1 MTLNI
6 FEISSNQII
15 NKDRFE
21 PNFHYIY
28 NQFEKFEKKQKKND
42 PKPW

>member
-21 PNFHYIY
+21 PNFIISII
-28 NQFEKFEKKQKKND
+28 NLKNLKKNRKKQS
-42 PKPW
+42 

>member
-21 PNFHYIY
+21 PNSIISII
-28 NQFEKFEKKQKKND
+28 NLKNLKKQKKQSLT
-42 PKPW
+42 W